1 MNVPTRSSYLIITSA
16 IVLLLGMG
24 FVSAVRSID
33 SPIKVAGTE
42 RSFPS
47 RLIVSKIGV
56 DAIIEPVGLTPKGAM
71 GSPSSPEAVAWF
83 QLSKQ
88 PGETGTA
95 VLAGHYGWK
104 SAQSAVFD
112 SLHTLIIGDKISV
125 QDINGKTVVF
135 TVSKVRSYDLNDI
148 APEAFSSNDG
158 KAHLTLI
165 TCEGVWDANLKK
177 YSGRLVVFADK
188 E

>member
-1 MNVPTRSSYLIITSA
+1 MNIPTRSSYLIITSA
-16 IVLLLGMG
+16 IVLGLAMG
-24 FVSAVRSID
+24 FMSTQKPSDVPLLAIGEN
-33 SPIKVAGTE
+33 A
-42 RSFPS
+42 PS
-47 RLIVSKIGV
+47 RLIISKIGV
-56 DAIIEPVGLTPKGAM
+56 DAIIEPVGLTQKGAM
-71 GSPSSPEAVAWF
+71 GSPSSPETVAWF
-83 QLSKQ
+83 QLGKQ

-125 QDINGKTVVF
+125 QDINGETVVF
-135 TVSKVRSYDLNDI
+135 TVSNVRSYDLTDI